1 MREKLW
7 LSECSCTFPINK
19 SWSRA
24 WDALHPAI
32 ALHFLSLPEVKPSAA
47 CCDDS
52 FPKLQLSY
60 HNSRWPLIFT
70 RVFSPPL
77 LSFILFQLKCDS
89 LWRNF
94 VRIHQ
99 PRPSPSTKPTP
110 NTSAKNLY
118 SKPRYLVPSFRW
130 MYLQLPETE
139 FRGAVLCQVLYRHNE
154 TFSQELHFKKVFQS
168 FNDTLSFSLFY
179 SISLAG
185 ALMKAVAWL
194 QTCLLLPPQQ
204 TGLSYW
210 RQQN

>member
-1 MREKLW
+1 MREKLRV
-7 LSECSCTFPINK
+7 SECSCTFPIDK
-19 SWSRA
+19 SWWRA
-24 WDALHPAI
+24 RDALHPAP
-32 ALHFLSLPEVKPSAA
+32 ALHFLPLPEVKPSAA

-60 HNSRWPLIFT
+60 HSSRWPLIFT

-89 LWRNF
+89 LWLNF

-99 PRPSPSTKPTP
+99 PWSSPSTNPTP
-110 NTSAKNLY
+110 NTSATNLY
-118 SKPRYLVPSFRW
+118 SKPQYLVLSFRW
-130 MYLQLPETE
+130 MCLQLPETE
-139 FRGAVLCQVLYRHNE
+139 FGGALLCQVLYRHNE

-168 FNDTLSFSLFY
+168 FNDTLSHSLFP
-179 SISLAG
+179 SVSLAG

-194 QTCLLLPPQQ
+194 QTCLSLPSQQ
-204 TGLSYW
+204 TGLCYW